1 MKRFLVVI
9 ALVLPVAAIAASVDG
24 TEFMFIKHLPG
35 FAPSGYV
42 DVSGPQAVSR
52 SPENGATG
60 VSTGALVHLV
70 FDENVNKGSGDI
82 VISESGVEF
91 ERVAVLSGAVLVSGK
106 EATIDP
112 VSSLARGKTY
122 AVSVPTGAFEDA
134 RGNASVAVSG
144 WSFETIENNA
154 PSITSLPLSS
164 VMEGTPYSYFLTAED
179 VEGDTLSFSFSG
191 PQPAWLNLDDYGNGT
206 ATLWGT
212 PQEDDVGGT
221 SVALVVSDGTKTA
234 EQAFTIAV
242 AANGTPVFT
251 SSIITQAREGELYSY
266 FAMVDDS
273 LEDSLSITPE
283 TLPGWLIFTAD
294 NENRMASLEGTP
306 MESDVGNHTVAL
318 TVSDG
323 LKSSTQSF
331 TITVAAN
338 PAPSF
343 SSAGITEG
351 REGLAYVYSVT
362 VADADA
368 GDTLA
373 IAAPTLP
380 SWLDFTDH
388 MDRTGTLSGTP
399 GVADIGNHTVAL
411 TVSDGLKTAQQNFTI
426 SIFANDGP
434 VWASPAAGTLSGTFI
449 QGQGIVPVTFVAND
463 TDVPV
468 TYTVAA
474 GSLPAGLALNGNVL
488 EGTPTGA
495 GDFSFTIMVSDNL
508 GANNARSFD
517 MVVQDITPNAFS
529 FNNVTGAAL
538 SSVQTSN
545 AVAIAGITGN
555 VTISV
560 AGGSYNI
567 DGGSYITSPGTIHAG
582 QVVTVRQT
590 SSAALNTATTTTLTI
605 GTVSSSWTVTTLDD
619 PCIGNPSVGAVCA
632 DGTVYAGISP
642 DGNLPMYVTRCD
654 AGQSWDGSACAG
666 TRSVMSWGTFGTA
679 TNITNF
685 NTGEANTAALAAL
698 SDTLAAKYCQNL
710 DMHGKDD
717 WYLPARAELIIMYNN
732 GALIG
737 GFDLSNVY
745 PNIYWSSSE
754 CYEAQYLGKYN
765 AWGQRENV
773 SCQGDFAKIQKISVR
788 CARR

>member
-1 MKRFLVVI
+1 MIAQIRSFFRKFILFGKKIPMKRFLVVI

-306 MESDVGNHTVAL
+306 MESDV
-318 TVSDG
+318 
-323 LKSSTQSF
+323 
-331 TITVAAN
+331 
-338 PAPSF
+338 
-343 SSAGITEG
+343 
-351 REGLAYVYSVT
+351 
-362 VADADA
+362 
-368 GDTLA
+368 
-373 IAAPTLP
+373 
-380 SWLDFTDH
+380 
-388 MDRTGTLSGTP
+388 
-399 GVADIGNHTVAL
+399 GNHTVAL